1 MAMVT
6 ANPLLD
12 RTLARLWQHLAGLV
26 AAMMGH
32 VKDAQTGDPAST
44 LPRWLRP
51 SLVAA
56 EALARRLLMIE
67 ARQLDIAGWTPRP
80 GGPVPPTR
88 ATKANETTA
97 RPRGFAL
104 FEPVASLSSCIRI
117 EGAPKRR
124 FGPVRAPRIIDI
136 FGEKPPVAEAGQTP
150 RTPVWQARLAAL
162 GHLLETKDTAAR
174 RLARRLAARPS
185 GTPARRRSPLRP
197 GSPPGARSRQI
208 PDWLREGLQ
217 MSAFELRGW
226 PPPRPHLIAP
236 AS

>member
-1 MAMVT
+1 MVT
-6 ANPLLD
+6 ANALLD

-26 AAMMGH
+26 AAMTGH
-32 VKDAQTGDPAST
+32 VKDAQTGDPASN

-67 ARQLDIAGWTPRP
+67 ARQLDMAGWTPRP
-80 GGPVPPTR
+80 RGPVP
-88 ATKANETTA
+88 ATKTTKTKDVTA

-117 EGAPKRR
+117 EGAPKGR
-124 FGPVRAPRIIDI
+124 FGPGRAPRIIDI
-136 FGEKPPVAEAGQTP
+136 FGEKPPVAEADRTL

-162 GHLLETKDTAAR
+162 GHLLETKDAAAR

-185 GTPARRRSPLRP
+185 GTPPRRRSPLRP
-197 GSPPGARSRQI
+197 GQPPGARSRLI

-226 PPPRPHLIAP
+226 PPPGAHLIAP